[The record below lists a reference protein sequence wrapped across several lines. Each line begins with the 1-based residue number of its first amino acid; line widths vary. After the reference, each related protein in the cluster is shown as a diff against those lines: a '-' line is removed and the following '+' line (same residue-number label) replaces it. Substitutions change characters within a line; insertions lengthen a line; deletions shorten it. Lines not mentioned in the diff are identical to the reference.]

1 MLGSLLIGV
10 SYGWVLFLVAVGLS
24 VIFGLMG
31 FVNLASGSFYI
42 LGAYVAISVARA
54 TGSFAAALAAG
65 GAATAVLGVAMEKAF
80 LKRLHGKLLEQVL
93 LTLGIAYV
101 VQDMARW
108 LWGAQPMALPPP
120 PGLDGSV
127 TVAGLTLPA
136 YRLALVAVGTVLG
149 CAAWALLERTRL
161 GAYVRAGVDDLETLK
176 SLGVNTSAVFT
187 AVFALGAFLSGLGG
201 ALGAVVT
208 GVAPGMDF
216 EMLILA
222 LVVVV
227 FGGLGSVAGAIAGS
241 LVLGVVD
248 SLVKELWP
256 QAALFVVYGLM
267 ALVLVVRPQGLLG
280 RSFR

>member
-1 MLGSLLIGV
+1 MLESLLIGV

-54 TGSFAAALAAG
+54 TGSFGAALAAG

-120 PGLDGSV
+120 PGLDG
-127 TVAGLTLPA
+127 
-136 YRLALVAVGTVLG
+136 
-149 CAAWALLERTRL
+149 
-161 GAYVRAGVDDLETLK
+161 
-176 SLGVNTSAVFT
+176 
-187 AVFALGAFLSGLGG
+187 
-201 ALGAVVT
+201 
-208 GVAPGMDF
+208 
-216 EMLILA
+216 
-222 LVVVV
+222 
-227 FGGLGSVAGAIAGS
+227 
-241 LVLGVVD
+241 
-248 SLVKELWP
+248 
-256 QAALFVVYGLM
+256 
-267 ALVLVVRPQGLLG
+267 
-280 RSFR
+280 